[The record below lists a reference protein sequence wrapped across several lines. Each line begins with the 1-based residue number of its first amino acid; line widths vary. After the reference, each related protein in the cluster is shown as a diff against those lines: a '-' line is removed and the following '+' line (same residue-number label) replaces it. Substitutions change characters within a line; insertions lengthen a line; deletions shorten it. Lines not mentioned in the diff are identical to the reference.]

1 MSPWRPGQTELVPQL
16 IRFLLV
22 GVVNTAIQYVVFVLL
37 YEVMGINYLLAS
49 IAGYCLGVL
58 NSYLLNRRWTFASGN
73 ARILPEAVRFTT
85 VNLLALGANTGLL
98 FVLVS
103 TQSMRPL
110 IAQLWAITASVS
122 MNFILN
128 KTWTFRRRPEAS
140 RASADGRY

>member
-1 MSPWRPGQTELVPQL
+1 MSPWRPAQSELVSQL

-22 GVVNTAIQYVVFVLL
+22 GVVNTAIQYVVFVVL
-37 YEVMGINYLLAS
+37 YEVVGINYLLAS

-103 TQSMRPL
+103 TQSIRPR

-122 MNFILN
+122 VNFILN
-128 KTWTFRRRPEAS
+128 KTWTFRQRAEAS
-140 RASADGRY
+140 RASVDGPC